1 MEIKQL
7 QTRVLTEVRDYIN
20 AHNTGD
26 KIDLAPLTRM
36 IEIHFEN
43 LNAQVDVQKFV
54 QDSVG
59 GLAQYFTDQM
69 KKKANKKDAIK
80 RLPQAE
86 MEND

>member
-1 MEIKQL
+1 M
-7 QTRVLTEVRDYIN
+7 RVLTEVRDYVN

-43 LNAQVDVQKFV
+43 LNAQVDVMTFV

-59 GLAQYFTDQM
+59 GVAQYFTDQM
-69 KKKANKKDAIK
+69 AMKADKKDAIK
-80 RLPQAE
+80 RLPRAE